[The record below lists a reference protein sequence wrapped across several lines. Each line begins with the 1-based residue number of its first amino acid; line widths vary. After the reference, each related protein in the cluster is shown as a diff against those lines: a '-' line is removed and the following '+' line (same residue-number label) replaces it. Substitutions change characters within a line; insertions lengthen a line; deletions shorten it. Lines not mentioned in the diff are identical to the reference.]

1 MLLLVILVGL
11 EQWFLAMAVLPPQG
25 TLAMSE
31 DDLGITTWG
40 TECYWHLWIGPG
52 ILHIFYNVLGT
63 QRIFQSHSQW
73 C

>member
-40 TECYWHLWIGPG
+40 TECYWHLMDRARDIAY
-52 ILHIFYNVLGT
+52 IL
-63 QRIFQSHSQW
+63 QRTGYTKNFSIP
-73 C
+73 